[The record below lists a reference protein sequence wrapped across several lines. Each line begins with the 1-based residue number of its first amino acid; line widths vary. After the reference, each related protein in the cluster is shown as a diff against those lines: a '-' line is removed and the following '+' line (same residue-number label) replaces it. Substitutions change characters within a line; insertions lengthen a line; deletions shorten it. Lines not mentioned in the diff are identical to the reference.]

1 MVDVAMSVRVAP
13 RRAAL
18 PCAAADMKILSFV
31 PPRARNP
38 QQGLGKRERAPTRM
52 GSHRMGSPHWRVA
65 PCRWQEDDGSDMMS
79 DYESDKCSDYDE
91 SQVHCPGGKRLRGP
105 RP

>member
-1 MVDVAMSVRVAP
+1 
-13 RRAAL
+13 
-18 PCAAADMKILSFV
+18 
-31 PPRARNP
+31 
-38 QQGLGKRERAPTRM
+38 M

-79 DYESDKCSDYDE
+79 DYESDTCSDYDE
-91 SQVHCPGGKRLRGP
+91 SPVHCPGGKRLRGP

>member
-1 MVDVAMSVRVAP
+1 
-13 RRAAL
+13 
-18 PCAAADMKILSFV
+18 
-31 PPRARNP
+31 
-38 QQGLGKRERAPTRM
+38 M